1 MFGEDFASVEY
12 AYFWHMAK
20 EFCKDDLAKEI
31 KNSKHAGQAKRL
43 SKQIAD
49 DEGRWE
55 WERDHINVMK
65 TLLAA
70 KADQCIQF
78 HDCLIENKEK
88 LLAEANPGT
97 FWASGLSLYV
107 TEHCSPQFWPG
118 QDMLGVLLTELTQ
131 TLLMKEE
138 DVSNVIEN
146 SESSGDEDEVTENEE
161 NDKDTGD
168 SEEMHN
174 KMEDNKM
181 EVASQ
186 ETTESQETAINQELR
201 ESQKSAVSHVP
212 VLSEETAST
221 QNNDNKVKVS
231 HYDDRDSHPHTYRPS
246 TAQHLC
252 NIQSLSAAKHSQGTR
267 KKDITM
273 KDGKKKKEQT
283 LTSQQTSQSVRQPGN
298 QPASQSNSQ
307 SASKPDSQLASQS
320 RHSSNQSSSSLTIQ
334 LASQS
339 INQSLSAGSNEQ
351 STGESPGDSTEV
363 SPARYGEV
371 STGGSTGGLSVSRSR
386 QKQRTPPAFRGPRSY
401 STPRRTKAM
410 TDSAHDI
417 GY

>member
-1 MFGEDFASVEY
+1 
-12 AYFWHMAK
+12 
-20 EFCKDDLAKEI
+20 
-31 KNSKHAGQAKRL
+31 
-43 SKQIAD
+43 
-49 DEGRWE
+49 
-55 WERDHINVMK
+55 MK

-88 LLAEANPGT
+88 LLAEAKPGT
-97 FWASGLSLYV
+97 FWASVLSLYV
-107 TEHCSPQFWPG
+107 TKHCPPQFWPG
-118 QDMLGVLLTELTQ
+118 QNMLGVLLTELTQ

-138 DVSNVIEN
+138 EVNNVIEN

-161 NDKDTGD
+161 NDEDTGD

-186 ETTESQETAINQELR
+186 ETTESQEIAINQELR
-201 ESQKSAVSHVP
+201 ESQKSAESLVCEVSHVP

-221 QNNDNKVKVS
+221 QNNDNKVKVGHS
-231 HYDDRDSHPHTYRPS
+231 DDRVSHPHTYRPS

-252 NIQSLSAAKHSQGTR
+252 NIQSLSTAKHSQGTK

-273 KDGKKKKEQT
+273 KDGKKKKKKEQT
-283 LTSQQTSQSVRQPGN
+283 LTSQQTSQSARQPD
-298 QPASQSNSQ
+298 SQSASRSSSQ
-307 SASKPDSQLASQS
+307 SASKPDSQLHSQS
-320 RHSSNQSSSSLTIQ
+320 TRHSSNQSSSTSTIQ

-339 INQSLSAGSNEQ
+339 TNQSLSARSNEQ
-351 STGESPGDSTEV
+351 STGESSGDSTEV
-363 SPARYGEV
+363 SPAGYADV
-371 STGGSTGGLSVSRSR
+371 STGGFTGGLSVSRSR
-386 QKQRTPPAFRGPRSY
+386 QKQRTPPAFRGPWSC
-401 STPRRTKAM
+401 STPRRTNAV

-417 GY
+417 GSYFDRTKRKEFASSPDEKDCGQGKMLKSDSADSVGS